1 MKKIKDLYLQYKD
14 FIMEVIH
21 FGIVGVMNTL
31 IGWVIMFGLYNL
43 AHFNYWLASGISY
56 FVGSVYSYFMNS
68 RLTFKVENKDKW
80 LPWRFAL
87 NIVVC
92 YGAAFGI
99 LQNKQ
104 IFLVLLT
111 AVILVMILY
120 VYAKT
125 PDSRHYLPI
134 RLFSIMLAAGAVGNM
149 YDRLVH
155 GYVIDFLYAK
165 LIDFPIFNV
174 ADCYVVIS
182 AIVLAVLIGFVYGE
196 GDLEVYYGRRKD

>member
-43 AHFNYWLASGISY
+43 AHFNYWFASGISY

-68 RLTFKVENKDKW
+68 KLTFKVENKDKW

-92 YGAAFGI
+92 YGVAFGI
-99 LQNKQ
+99 AKPA
-104 IFLVLLT
+104 VRLLLSSQSVT
-111 AVILVMILY
+111 VVENVAMILGMGIFI
-120 VYAKT
+120 VMNFFGQKLFVF
-125 PDSRHYLPI
+125 RKKGI
-134 RLFSIMLAAGAVGNM
+134 RN
-149 YDRLVH
+149 H
-155 GYVIDFLYAK
+155 G
-165 LIDFPIFNV
+165 
-174 ADCYVVIS
+174 
-182 AIVLAVLIGFVYGE
+182 E
-196 GDLEVYYGRRKD
+196 